1 MRLDEFQALS
11 LHPLQKRNALWVF
24 RFEKK
29 WRPLRPFKSCKI
41 FNVFQVCLTRL
52 DSTSAALKYL
62 LPIKSAISKR
72 SATVSTLKRPTIIWS
87 NPNNQRSTVNNACV
101 TMCHSM
107 HAFPQDK
114 LANLGQ
120 QLQIAT
126 VSLPAHSAQPGQALH
141 NDVQPPNSQGSRD
154 PKFSQSWTTATTWLA
169 REGILENDTCHSCHV
184 MYSTW
189 SSRRFTVLQGRQVE
203 DKLKTSQKLSDILL
217 YGLPR
222 LQQIH
227 CQFITVQ
234 RSLIHNSCVEV
245 PHLKHV
251 GLGGFQFFQCQHVWV
266 VWNRRYSRHG
276 RKLGSRPRPWL
287 GSPPD
292 PCSMVSTEINA
303 VTPHATRIYGVH
315 MESTWSLWWRPWCAP
330 LSPVSLS

>member
-1 MRLDEFQALS
+1 MI
-11 LHPLQKRNALWVF
+11 
-24 RFEKK
+24 
-29 WRPLRPFKSCKI
+29 FKEIYRASRK
-41 FNVFQVCLTRL
+41 
-52 DSTSAALKYL
+52 TS
-62 LPIKSAISKR
+62 
-72 SATVSTLKRPTIIWS
+72 W
-87 NPNNQRSTVNNACV
+87 
-101 TMCHSM
+101 
-107 HAFPQDK
+107 
-114 LANLGQ
+114 
-120 QLQIAT
+120 
-126 VSLPAHSAQPGQALH
+126 
-141 NDVQPPNSQGSRD
+141 
-154 PKFSQSWTTATTWLA
+154 
-169 REGILENDTCHSCHV
+169 
-184 MYSTW
+184 
-189 SSRRFTVLQGRQVE
+189 RQVE
-203 DKLKTSQKLSDILL
+203 DKLKTSQKLSHILL

-315 MESTWSLWWRPWCAP
+315 MESTWSPHGVHMESTWSPHSPHGVHMESTWSLWWRPWCAP

>member
-41 FNVFQVCLTRL
+41 FNVVQVCLTRL

-203 DKLKTSQKLSDILL
+203 DKLKISWRQVEDKSEVVWYLAIWTSSPPANSLPVHHCPAQPDPQLLCRGTSPETCWTGRISVLSVPACLS
-217 YGLPR
+217 GLKPEIFQTR
-222 LQQIH
+222 PKTGFQTKALTGIAS
-227 CQFITVQ
+227 
-234 RSLIHNSCVEV
+234 RSLFHGE
-245 PHLKHV
+245 H
-251 GLGGFQFFQCQHVWV
+251 
-266 VWNRRYSRHG
+266 WN
-276 RKLGSRPRPWL
+276 
-287 GSPPD
+287 
-292 PCSMVSTEINA
+292 
-303 VTPHATRIYGVH
+303 
-315 MESTWSLWWRPWCAP
+315 
-330 LSPVSLS
+330 